1 MEDYNKN
8 RYQWILKRM
17 TPSQYASYLLTA

>member
-1 MEDYNKN
+1 MEEYLEDYNKN

-17 TPSQYASYLLTA
+17 TPSQYAS